1 MAPRRTDRPGSGAAA
16 DPAAPPASDAA
27 RASEGPASEASKGP
41 EAPGSEASQRPEA
54 SQVSEASRGSAAA
67 LEGRADEADGAT
79 PASAPPPSGASS
91 TPEPDLGLLQ
101 QEFEQALLGGERKFT
116 RIEVSERA
124 GISIG
129 RAEQMWHALGFATVP
144 DDEIAFT
151 DGDVEALRLVAAL
164 EDDGFIDP
172 AVESS
177 LARKLGQTQSRL
189 ASWQSAM
196 FLELLAGAKLSADDA
211 IEVATLLLPAM
222 ERLQTYVW
230 RRHLA
235 AAAGRAVAGSD
246 ELSRGVRVVGFADIV
261 SYTRLTRRLSIVE
274 LGKLIERFEGL
285 AADVVALNGGRVIK
299 SIGDEVLFVTDT
311 PAQGAALALALQ
323 DKVMEAGDMPELR
336 IGLAYGSILIRLG
349 DVYGEV
355 VNLASRLTSEAKP
368 GRVLVDREL
377 AAALDG
383 HPAYRL
389 RRLRRVSVRGY
400 HHLSPYALQRS
411 TSAPS

>member
-1 MAPRRTDRPGSGAAA
+1 MVPEPATPV
-16 DPAAPPASDAA
+16 DPAA
-27 RASEGPASEASKGP
+27 
-41 EAPGSEASQRPEA
+41 
-54 SQVSEASRGSAAA
+54 V
-67 LEGRADEADGAT
+67 
-79 PASAPPPSGASS
+79 
-91 TPEPDLGLLQ
+91 Q
-101 QEFEQALLGGERKFT
+101 QDFEQALLGGERKFT
-116 RIEVSERA
+116 RIQVSERA

-129 RAEQMWHALGFATVP
+129 RAERMWHALGFATVP
-144 DDEIAFT
+144 DDEVAFT

-172 AVESS
+172 ELESS

-196 FLELLAGAKLSADDA
+196 FLEFLGNTKLSADEA
-211 IEVATLLLPAM
+211 IEVAGLLLPAM
-222 ERLQTYVW
+222 EQLQTYVW

-246 ELSRGVRVVGFADIV
+246 QLARGIRAVGFADIV
-261 SYTRLTRRLSIVE
+261 SYTRLARRLSEVE
-274 LGKLIERFEGL
+274 LGQLIERFEGT

-311 PAQGAALALALQ
+311 AAQGAAVALALQ
-323 DKVMEAGDMPELR
+323 DAVAAAGELPELR
-336 IGLAYGSILIRLG
+336 IGLAYGNILIRLG

-355 VNLASRLTSEAKP
+355 VNLAARLTSECKP
-368 GRVLVDREL
+368 GRVLADREL

-383 HPAYRL
+383 HSDYRL

-400 HHLSPYALQRS
+400 HHLVPYAVQR
-411 TSAPS
+411 AE

>member
-1 MAPRRTDRPGSGAAA
+1 M
-16 DPAAPPASDAA
+16 
-27 RASEGPASEASKGP
+27 
-41 EAPGSEASQRPEA
+41 QR
-54 SQVSEASRGSAAA
+54 
-67 LEGRADEADGAT
+67 D
-79 PASAPPPSGASS
+79 
-91 TPEPDLGLLQ
+91 
-101 QEFEQALLGGERKFT
+101 FEQALLGGERKFT

-124 GISIG
+124 GISIA
-129 RAEQMWHALGFATVP
+129 RAERMWHALGFATVP
-144 DDEIAFT
+144 DDEVAFT
-151 DGDVEALRLVAAL
+151 DGDVEALRLVVAL

-172 AVESS
+172 ELESS

-196 FLELLAGAKLSADDA
+196 FLEFLAGSKLSADEA
-211 IEVATLLLPAM
+211 IEVAGMLLPAM

-235 AAAGRAVAGSD
+235 AAGGRAVAGSD
-246 ELSRGVRVVGFADIV
+246 ELARGIRAVGFADIV
-261 SYTRLTRRLSIVE
+261 SFTRLARRLSEAE
-274 LGKLIERFEGL
+274 LGQLIERFEGM

-311 PAQGAALALALQ
+311 AAQGAAVALALQ
-323 DKVMEAGDMPELR
+323 DAVAAVDELPDLR
-336 IGLAYGSILIRLG
+336 IGLAYGNILIRLG

-355 VNLASRLTSEAKP
+355 VNLASRLTSECKP

-383 HPAYRL
+383 HADYRL

-400 HHLSPYALQRS
+400 HHLVPYALHR
-411 TSAPS
+411 AE

>member
-1 MAPRRTDRPGSGAAA
+1 MVPNPTEPA
-16 DPAAPPASDAA
+16 DPEPAGPESSDA
-27 RASEGPASEASKGP
+27 E
-41 EAPGSEASQRPEA
+41 
-54 SQVSEASRGSAAA
+54 SA
-67 LEGRADEADGAT
+67 G
-79 PASAPPPSGASS
+79 
-91 TPEPDLGLLQ
+91 PEPDLGSLQ
-101 QEFEQALLGGERKFT
+101 REFEQALLGGERKFT
-116 RIEVSERA
+116 RIQVSERA
-124 GISIG
+124 GISSD
-129 RAEQMWHALGFATVP
+129 RAERMWHALGFATVP
-144 DDEIAFT
+144 DGEIAFT
-151 DGDVEALRLVAAL
+151 DGDVEALRLVVAL

-196 FLELLAGAKLSADDA
+196 FLELLAGSKLSADDA
-211 IEVATLLLPAM
+211 IEVASLLLPAM

-235 AAAGRAVAGSD
+235 AAAGRAMAGSD
-246 ELSRGVRVVGFADIV
+246 ELSRGIRVVGFADIV
-261 SYTRLTRRLSIVE
+261 SYTRLTRRLSVVE
-274 LGKLIERFEGL
+274 LGSLIERFEGL

-323 DKVMEAGDMPELR
+323 DKVSEVGDMPELR
-336 IGLAYGSILIRLG
+336 IGLAYGTILIRLG

-368 GRVLVDREL
+368 GRVLADREL

-389 RRLRRVSVRGY
+389 RKLRRVSVRGY
-400 HHLSPYALQRS
+400 HHLTPYALQRAS
-411 TSAPS
+411 SDH

>member
-1 MAPRRTDRPGSGAAA
+1 MAAELKAAE
-16 DPAAPPASDAA
+16 PA
-27 RASEGPASEASKGP
+27 
-41 EAPGSEASQRPEA
+41 
-54 SQVSEASRGSAAA
+54 
-67 LEGRADEADGAT
+67 
-79 PASAPPPSGASS
+79 
-91 TPEPDLGLLQ
+91 PEPDLAAMQ
-101 QEFEQALLGGERKFT
+101 PDFEQALLGGERKFT

-124 GISIG
+124 GISTE

-196 FLELLAGAKLSADDA
+196 FLELLAGSKLTADDA
-211 IEVATLLLPAM
+211 TEVAALLLPAM

-235 AAAGRAVAGSD
+235 AAAGRAMAGSG
-246 ELSRGVRVVGFADIV
+246 ELARGIRVVGFADIV
-261 SYTRLTRRLSIVE
+261 SYTRLTRRMSELE
-274 LGKLIERFEGL
+274 LGRLIERFEGL
-285 AADVVALNGGRVIK
+285 AADVVAANGGRVIK

-323 DKVMEAGDMPELR
+323 DKIAEADDLPELR

-368 GRVLVDREL
+368 GRVLADREM

-383 HPAYRL
+383 HPQYRL
-389 RRLRRVSVRGY
+389 RRLRRMSVRGY
-400 HHLSPYALQRS
+400 HHLTPYALQRAA
-411 TSAPS
+411 TDNG

>member
-1 MAPRRTDRPGSGAAA
+1 MD
-16 DPAAPPASDAA
+16 
-27 RASEGPASEASKGP
+27 
-41 EAPGSEASQRPEA
+41 
-54 SQVSEASRGSAAA
+54 
-67 LEGRADEADGAT
+67 
-79 PASAPPPSGASS
+79 
-91 TPEPDLGLLQ
+91 PEPRPAVELAGMQRD
-101 QEFEQALLGGERKFT
+101 FEQALLGGERKFT

-124 GISIG
+124 GISIA
-129 RAEQMWHALGFATVP
+129 RAERMWHALGFATVP
-144 DDEIAFT
+144 DDEVAFT
-151 DGDVEALRLVAAL
+151 DGDVEALRLVVAL

-172 AVESS
+172 ELESS

-196 FLELLAGAKLSADDA
+196 FLEFLAGSKLSADEA
-211 IEVATLLLPAM
+211 IEVAGMLLPAM

-235 AAAGRAVAGSD
+235 AAGGRAVAGSD
-246 ELSRGVRVVGFADIV
+246 ELARGIRAVGFADIV
-261 SYTRLTRRLSIVE
+261 SFTRLARRLSEAE
-274 LGKLIERFEGL
+274 LGQLIERFEGM

-311 PAQGAALALALQ
+311 AAQGAAVALALQ
-323 DKVMEAGDMPELR
+323 DAVAAVDELPDLR
-336 IGLAYGSILIRLG
+336 IGLAYGNILIRLG

-355 VNLASRLTSEAKP
+355 VNLASRLTSECKP

-383 HPAYRL
+383 HADYRL

-400 HHLSPYALQRS
+400 HHLVPYALHR
-411 TSAPS
+411 AE

>member
-1 MAPRRTDRPGSGAAA
+1 VTSPAP
-16 DPAAPPASDAA
+16 DPDI
-27 RASEGPASEASKGP
+27 
-41 EAPGSEASQRPEA
+41 
-54 SQVSEASRGSAAA
+54 AA
-67 LEGRADEADGAT
+67 LQRG
-79 PASAPPPSGASS
+79 
-91 TPEPDLGLLQ
+91 
-101 QEFEQALLGGERKFT
+101 FEQALLGGVRKFT
-116 RIEVSERA
+116 RVEVSERA
-124 GISIG
+124 GISID
-129 RAEQMWHALGFATVP
+129 RAERMWHALGFATVP

-196 FLELLAGAKLSADDA
+196 FLELLGRSKLSGDDA
-211 IEVATLLLPAM
+211 IEAAALLLPAM

-246 ELSRGVRVVGFADIV
+246 ELARGVRVVGFADIV
-261 SYTRLTRRLSIVE
+261 SYTELTRRLTETE
-274 LGKLIERFEGL
+274 LGRLIERFEGL
-285 AADVVALNGGRVIK
+285 AADVIALNGGRVIK
-299 SIGDEVLFVTDT
+299 SIGDEVLFVADN
-311 PAQGAALALALQ
+311 PAQGAAIALALQ
-323 DKVMEAGDMPELR
+323 DKVAEADDLPELR

-349 DVYGEV
+349 DIYGEV

-368 GRVLVDREL
+368 GRVLADREL

-389 RRLRRVSVRGY
+389 RKLRRVSVRGY
-400 HHLSPYALQRS
+400 SHLTPYAVQRAS
-411 TSAPS
+411 GH

>member
-1 MAPRRTDRPGSGAAA
+1 VLHKD
-16 DPAAPPASDAA
+16 
-27 RASEGPASEASKGP
+27 
-41 EAPGSEASQRPEA
+41 
-54 SQVSEASRGSAAA
+54 
-67 LEGRADEADGAT
+67 
-79 PASAPPPSGASS
+79 
-91 TPEPDLGLLQ
+91 
-101 QEFEQALLGGERKFT
+101 FEQALLGGERKFT
-116 RIEVSERA
+116 RVQVSERA
-124 GISIG
+124 GISIE

-196 FLELLAGAKLSADDA
+196 FLGLLGRSKLSGDDA
-211 IEVATLLLPAM
+211 IEVAALLLPAM

-246 ELSRGVRVVGFADIV
+246 ELARGVRVVGFADIV
-261 SYTRLTRRLSIVE
+261 SYTRLTRRLTETE
-274 LGKLIERFEGL
+274 LGQLIERFEGV
-285 AADVVALNGGRVIK
+285 AADVIALNGGRVIK
-299 SIGDEVLFVTDT
+299 SIGDEVLFVADT
-311 PAQGAALALALQ
+311 PAQGAAIALALQ
-323 DKVMEAGDMPELR
+323 EKVAEVEELPELR
-336 IGLAYGSILIRLG
+336 IGLAYGSVLIRLG
-349 DVYGEV
+349 DIYGEV

-368 GRVLVDREL
+368 GRVLADREL

-389 RRLRRVSVRGY
+389 RKLRRVSVRGY
-400 HHLSPYALQRS
+400 SHLTPYAVQRA
-411 TSAPS
+411 SAPR

>member
-1 MAPRRTDRPGSGAAA
+1 MTS
-16 DPAAPPASDAA
+16 PA
-27 RASEGPASEASKGP
+27 
-41 EAPGSEASQRPEA
+41 
-54 SQVSEASRGSAAA
+54 
-67 LEGRADEADGAT
+67 
-79 PASAPPPSGASS
+79 
-91 TPEPDLGLLQ
+91 PEPDLGALQ
-101 QEFEQALLGGERKFT
+101 QDFEQALLGGERRFT

-124 GISIG
+124 GVSSE
-129 RAEQMWHALGFATVP
+129 RAERMWRALGFATVP
-144 DDEIAFT
+144 DDEVAFT

-164 EDDGFIDP
+164 EEDGFIDP

-196 FLELLAGAKLSADDA
+196 FLELLGASKLTADDA
-211 IEVATLLLPAM
+211 IEVAALLLPAM

-246 ELSRGVRVVGFADIV
+246 ELARGVRVVGFADIV
-261 SYTRLTRRLSIVE
+261 SFTRLTRRLSELE
-274 LGKLIERFEGL
+274 LGRLIERFEGL

-311 PAQGAALALALQ
+311 PAQGAAVALALQ
-323 DKVMEAGDMPELR
+323 DEMREAGDLPELR
-336 IGLAYGSILIRLG
+336 IGLSYGSILIRLG

-355 VNLASRLTSEAKP
+355 VNLASRLTSECKP
-368 GRVLVDREL
+368 GRVLIDREL

-383 HPAYRL
+383 HPSYRL

-400 HHLSPYALQRS
+400 HHLAPYALQRADES
-411 TSAPS
+411 

>member
-1 MAPRRTDRPGSGAAA
+1 M
-16 DPAAPPASDAA
+16 
-27 RASEGPASEASKGP
+27 
-41 EAPGSEASQRPEA
+41 QR
-54 SQVSEASRGSAAA
+54 
-67 LEGRADEADGAT
+67 D
-79 PASAPPPSGASS
+79 
-91 TPEPDLGLLQ
+91 
-101 QEFEQALLGGERKFT
+101 FEQALLGGERKFT

-124 GISIG
+124 GISSE
-129 RAEQMWHALGFATVP
+129 RAERMWHALGFATVP
-144 DDEIAFT
+144 DGEIAFT
-151 DGDVEALRLVAAL
+151 DGDVEALRLVTAL

-196 FLELLAGAKLSADDA
+196 FLELLAASKLDADDA
-211 IEVATLLLPAM
+211 IEVASLLLPAM

-246 ELSRGVRVVGFADIV
+246 ELARGIRVVGFADIV
-261 SYTRLTRRLSIVE
+261 SFTRLTRRLSELE

-311 PAQGAALALALQ
+311 PAQGAAVALALQ
-323 DKVMEAGDMPELR
+323 DKMRGAGDLPDLR

-355 VNLASRLTSEAKP
+355 VNLASRLTSECKP
-368 GRVLVDREL
+368 GRVLIDREL

-383 HPAYRL
+383 HLSYRL

-400 HHLSPYALQRS
+400 HHLTPYALHR
-411 TSAPS
+411 ADEA

>member
-1 MAPRRTDRPGSGAAA
+1 MQ
-16 DPAAPPASDAA
+16 
-27 RASEGPASEASKGP
+27 KN
-41 EAPGSEASQRPEA
+41 
-54 SQVSEASRGSAAA
+54 
-67 LEGRADEADGAT
+67 
-79 PASAPPPSGASS
+79 
-91 TPEPDLGLLQ
+91 
-101 QEFEQALLGGERKFT
+101 FEQALLGGERKFT
-116 RIEVSERA
+116 RIEVSDRA
-124 GISIG
+124 GISSE
-129 RAEQMWHALGFATVP
+129 RAERMWHALGFATVP
-144 DDEIAFT
+144 DGEIAFT

-189 ASWQSAM
+189 ASWQSTM
-196 FLELLAGAKLSADDA
+196 FLELLAGSKLSADDA
-211 IEVATLLLPAM
+211 IEVASLLLPAM

-246 ELSRGVRVVGFADIV
+246 ELSRGIRVVGFADIV
-261 SYTRLTRRLSIVE
+261 SYTRLTRRLSEVE
-274 LGKLIERFEGL
+274 LGQLIERFEGM

-311 PAQGAALALALQ
+311 PAQGAAVALALQ
-323 DKVMEAGDMPELR
+323 DQVAAAEDMPEIR

-355 VNLASRLTSEAKP
+355 VNIASRLTSEAKP
-368 GRVLVDREL
+368 GRVLGDREI

-383 HPAYRL
+383 HPAYRI
-389 RRLRRVSVRGY
+389 RKLRRVSVRGY
-400 HHLSPYALQRS
+400 HHLSPYAIQRAD
-411 TSAPS
+411 TP